1 MIHCYSATYAHQTNM
16 YCYGMCCD
24 DINLCISFISCILA
38 EPTPLLSDAKIHTL
52 KTIQRMNNLLLY
64 SAKDLYRPYTI
75 SSILPHTV
83 DCCLDYHK

>member
-1 MIHCYSATYAHQTNM
+1 MKRNQSLNDSLLQCYLRPSNIV
-16 YCYGMCCD
+16 CNCCGMCCD

-64 SAKDLYRPYTI
+64 SAKDQDLYRPY
-75 SSILPHTV
+75 H
-83 DCCLDYHK
+83 